1 MLSPSDKIQY
11 EDGDEEEM
19 SEGDLI
25 NYVLLYKSF
34 GGGKR
39 KKDDDKVEEG
49 NEGQKKRRT
58 SNAAAAAKK
67 RDPDDDDEMDEEEV
81 DERKPAAA
89 VKKKNAFDILGKNPR
104 RDAKKKISYANNDEE
119 ESSDE
124 EEFDEKPKKKLKKV
138 GGAAAKG
145 GKNKKGKKSK
155 KNKSD
160 DSDSDGFQPDSQ
172 SEDDSF
178 VVDDDAESEAM
189 EVDSDSD
196 SDGFIGKKTA
206 KKKKG
211 GGKKVAAAAKKKS
224 AASEKKQTAATK
236 KEDKTAG
243 EELSPI
249 EKLKKEKAND
259 VKIKNNPQALPDDGP
274 YVEPVGMSATDNI
287 VEQII
292 GAQVQK
298 VGNLLLRAIQHD
310 DADRDKCELFPTPL
324 LNTACSGTDAPSI
337 SLSMIKEY
345 LDSVLPGH
353 GFTYEHN
360 MSCEVE
366 PFKQVYLAQNFP
378 GAVLFPDIVK
388 LTGGETVTDV
398 YGREQTIPESEYVGV
413 V

>member
-1 MLSPSDKIQY
+1 MLATHLLVSAINRDIILVITRDVDDSWPSLPVLGIPQKIV
-11 EDGDEEEM
+11 
-19 SEGDLI
+19 S
-25 NYVLLYKSF
+25 
-34 GGGKR
+34 
-39 KKDDDKVEEG
+39 
-49 NEGQKKRRT
+49 
-58 SNAAAAAKK
+58 
-67 RDPDDDDEMDEEEV
+67 
-81 DERKPAAA
+81 
-89 VKKKNAFDILGKNPR
+89 
-104 RDAKKKISYANNDEE
+104 
-119 ESSDE
+119 
-124 EEFDEKPKKKLKKV
+124 
-138 GGAAAKG
+138 AKG
-145 GKNKKGKKSK
+145 GKNKKGTKSK
-155 KNKSD
+155 KKKSD

-206 KKKKG
+206 KKK
-211 GGKKVAAAAKKKS
+211 ASAKKKP
-224 AASEKKQTAATK
+224 ASSKKKETAATK

-243 EELSPI
+243 KELSPI
-249 EKLKKEKAND
+249 EKLKAAKAKD
-259 VKIKNNPQALPDDGP
+259 ITVKNNPQAFPDDGP

-287 VEQII
+287 VEGII
-292 GAQVQK
+292 GAMVQK

-388 LTGGETVTDV
+388 LTGGETVNDV
-398 YGREQTIPESEYVGV
+398 SGREQTIPESEYVGV

>member
-1 MLSPSDKIQY
+1 
-11 EDGDEEEM
+11 
-19 SEGDLI
+19 
-25 NYVLLYKSF
+25 
-34 GGGKR
+34 
-39 KKDDDKVEEG
+39 
-49 NEGQKKRRT
+49 
-58 SNAAAAAKK
+58 
-67 RDPDDDDEMDEEEV
+67 
-81 DERKPAAA
+81 
-89 VKKKNAFDILGKNPR
+89 VKKAG
-104 RDAKKKISYANNDEE
+104 A
-119 ESSDE
+119 
-124 EEFDEKPKKKLKKV
+124 V
-138 GGAAAKG
+138 AAAKG

-155 KNKSD
+155 KKKSD

-206 KKKKG
+206 KKK
-211 GGKKVAAAAKKKS
+211 ASAKKKP
-224 AASEKKQTAATK
+224 ASSKKKQPAATK

-243 EELSPI
+243 KYPEKKISSGGGI
-249 EKLKKEKAND
+249 EALKAAKAKD
-259 VKIKNNPQALPDDGP
+259 VLVKNNPQAFPDDGP

-287 VEQII
+287 VEGII
-292 GAQVQK
+292 GAMVQK

-366 PFKQVYLAQNFP
+366 PFKQVYLAMNFP
-378 GAVLFPDIVK
+378 DAILFPDIVK

-398 YGREQTIPESEYVGV
+398 YGREQTIPESE
-413 V
+413 